1 MKAELLNDTMPRHR
15 NSLLMQ
21 GVITRL
27 FAAAGA
33 LTLLWLAVVWAL
45 EGTP

>member
-1 MKAELLNDTMPRHR
+1 MKAELPNDTMPRHR
-15 NSLLMQ
+15 NGLLMQ

-27 FAAAGA
+27 LAAAGA
-33 LTLLWLAVVWAL
+33 LTLLWFAVVWAL

>member
-1 MKAELLNDTMPRHR
+1 MKAELPNDTMPRHG

-21 GVITRL
+21 GVVTRVL
-27 FAAAGA
+27 AAAGA

-45 EGTP
+45 KGTP